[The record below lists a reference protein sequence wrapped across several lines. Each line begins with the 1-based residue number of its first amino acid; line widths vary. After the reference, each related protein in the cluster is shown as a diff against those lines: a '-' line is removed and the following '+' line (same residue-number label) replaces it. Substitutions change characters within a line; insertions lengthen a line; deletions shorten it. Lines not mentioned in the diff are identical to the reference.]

1 MKAIYKRDIA
11 WGVFFLCFAI
21 VVWLIVPYQIPDSG
35 RTVMGPRFF
44 PRVISIIM
52 GFVSIG
58 LIISNLLKHH
68 REKDKAGK
76 AEEGGWRL
84 DAGALRSEFR
94 AGGVFVVMVLYAILM
109 PRIGFIIS
117 SILASG
123 IILVVLGARKWYFYV
138 IMLAAV
144 FLIYYVF
151 KFQLYVQ
158 LP

>member
-1 MKAIYKRDIA
+1 MGTYKRDIA
-11 WGVFFLCFAI
+11 WGAFFLAFAVFVWI
-21 VVWLIVPYQIPDSG
+21 VVPFQIADSG
-35 RTVMGPRFF
+35 RTAMGPRFF

-52 GFVSIG
+52 GTVSIG
-58 LIISNLLKHH
+58 LIISNVIKYRKAEQKH
-68 REKDKAGK
+68 GT
-76 AEEGGWRL
+76 AEEGGWKL
-84 DAGALRSEFR
+84 DAGALRLELR
-94 AGGVFVVMVLYAILM
+94 AVGVFGIMVLYAILM

-117 SILASG
+117 SIVASM
-123 IILVVLGARKWYFYV
+123 IILLLLNARKWYYYV

>member
-1 MKAIYKRDIA
+1 MGTYKRDIV
-11 WGVFFLCFAI
+11 WGAFFLALAI
-21 VVWLIVPYQIPDSG
+21 FVWLVVPYQIRDSG

-52 GFVSIG
+52 ATVSIG
-58 LIISNLLKHH
+58 LIISNVVKYQ
-68 REKDKAGK
+68 KAKKKQG
-76 AEEGGWRL
+76 AVEEGGRRF
-84 DAGALRSEFR
+84 DAGALRLELR
-94 AGGVFVVMVLYAILM
+94 AVGVFAIMVFYAILM

-117 SILASG
+117 SIVAG
-123 IILVVLGARKWYFYV
+123 VIILFLLNARKWYYYV